1 LVHTR
6 GLRGAPLLFLFAGG
20 LALAWLV
27 NASLASG
34 KNAAAGASVT
44 TVTVTMGKPSEFGF
58 KLSKSQV
65 PIGVTVFKVTNAGK
79 LPHDFKVC
87 TRATGS
93 TTANACVGSATP
105 LVLPGKSAVLKVTF
119 TKKGSFEYLCTVA
132 GHAKA
137 GMKGLLGAGQKPST
151 TGGTTGKTTTTT
163 TTTTSTTP
171 IVKPPATETLGG
183 DPASGATVFAT
194 AGCASCHTLAA
205 AHATGT
211 AGLNLDRLAPG
222 QALIVTTVTNGA
234 FNMPAFGGQLTAQ
247 QINDVAA
254 FVYQSTHQ

>member
-1 LVHTR
+1 LVHSR

-44 TVTVTMGKPSEFGF
+44 TVTVTMGKPSEFAF

-65 PIGVTVFKVTNAGK
+65 PVGTTVFKVTNAGK

-87 TRATGS
+87 ARASGS
-93 TTANACVGSATP
+93 TNANACVGSATP
-105 LVLPGKSAVLKVTF
+105 LLVPGKSAVLKVTF
-119 TKKGSFEYLCTVA
+119 TKAGSFEYLCTVA
-132 GHAKA
+132 GHAKS
-137 GMKGLLGAGQKPST
+137 GMKGLLGAGQKPSPS
-151 TGGTTGKTTTTT
+151 GSTTGKTTTTN
-163 TTTTSTTP
+163 TTTSSTP

-183 DPASGATVFAT
+183 DPTSGASVFAS

-222 QALIVTTVTNGA
+222 QALIVSTVTNGA
-234 FNMPAFGGQLTAQ
+234 FNMPSFGGQLTAQ